1 MVSFRILFLQFI
13 SPKTSLLNCAFKKTK
28 QNKTNNSDNK
38 RGLMYPLANF
48 KLNLKKQCYIVSV
61 DNHESQVS
69 LLLGSNF
76 LCNACTEA
84 WEGDSIR
91 V

>member
-13 SPKTSLLNCAFKKTK
+13 SPKTSLLNCALKK
-28 QNKTNNSDNK
+28 KTNNSDNK

-69 LLLGSNF
+69 LFLGPSF